1 MLYIGNFLYLAN
13 QQSESET
20 ERRHGEFNLIVEAD
34 NDETA
39 IDLFRKQLLEL
50 RGSSDFFEGS
60 CRIFFNQLIEFERV
74 SNAAATLINFKS
86 IAGDPQMPFIG
97 CTLPSDA
104 ADDCRI
110 FNWNESQPEIDGEK
124 ESPFMEF

>member
-13 QQSESET
+13 QQENTED

-34 NDETA
+34 SDDKA
-39 IDLFRKQLLEL
+39 ADLCRERIAEL
-50 RGSSDFFEGS
+50 RASSDFFEGN
-60 CRIFFNQLIEFERV
+60 CRIFFNQLIEFERIP
-74 SNAAATLINFKS
+74 NAKATLVNFKS

-97 CTLPSDA
+97 CTLPSDE

-110 FNWNESQPEIDGEK
+110 FDWDESHPEIDGEK
-124 ESPFMEF
+124 DHPFMAF